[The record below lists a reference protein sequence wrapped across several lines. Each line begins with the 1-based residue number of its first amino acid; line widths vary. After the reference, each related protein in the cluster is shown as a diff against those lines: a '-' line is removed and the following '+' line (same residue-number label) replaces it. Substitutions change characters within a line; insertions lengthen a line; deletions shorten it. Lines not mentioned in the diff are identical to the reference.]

1 VAGRQ
6 ASLALVLQQSE
17 IKRRDAGWFLA
28 ESERRRAP
36 RDCCTKLGPVCA
48 TPRAY
53 SLQGLSLKTSGG
65 SFNSRLVSDVDVWQA
80 AERALKQPTPAP
92 PYYRR
97 GPLSL

>member
-1 VAGRQ
+1 MLAGFWLRVKGAARRAIVVQ
-6 ASLALVLQQSE
+6 NLAL
-17 IKRRDAGWFLA
+17 
-28 ESERRRAP
+28 
-36 RDCCTKLGPVCA
+36 CA

-53 SLQGLSLKTSGG
+53 SLQGLSPKTSGG